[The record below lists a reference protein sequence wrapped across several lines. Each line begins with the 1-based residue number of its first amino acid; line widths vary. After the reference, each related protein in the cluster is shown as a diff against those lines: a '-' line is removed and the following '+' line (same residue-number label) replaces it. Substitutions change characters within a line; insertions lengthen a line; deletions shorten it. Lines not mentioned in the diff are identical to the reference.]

1 MRTEYDWILAI
12 FLIGIIL
19 VISIIN
25 TSVYCER
32 EEKTGKRKISNKIWY
47 FCIALCPALVG
58 YLLGDLGHRNLHPQ
72 IEDYVNGKV
81 EMKIKE
87 IKENNKIIEKDTTYE
102 WREETL

>member
-58 YLLGDLGHRNLHPQ
+58 YLLGDLGHRNFHPQ

-81 EMKIKE
+81 EITIREYSAKDGTIIKRDT
-87 IKENNKIIEKDTTYE
+87 IYGFKNK
-102 WREETL
+102 